1 MGTVE
6 PRALIE
12 LKERSSVAH
21 NLLKAMSN
29 KWRLLILCHL
39 VDGERSVGELQ
50 KEIGLNQS
58 ALSQHLAILRRDKF
72 VETRRQ
78 ARTIYYSLGSD
89 DATSVMALLYD
100 LFCRDH
106 RGDVDPNTAPP
117 ALALGAVAASDQARE
132 QLGMSKTAATKT
144 LNIKGL
150 TCPRP
155 LMWARSQIDSLK
167 PGETLG
173 VLATD
178 PTTVPDIQA
187 FCRSTGHEL
196 VETSET
202 DGVIRLLVKKSG

>member
-1 MGTVE
+1 ME
-6 PRALIE
+6 PRALIA
-12 LKERSSVAH
+12 LKKNSSAAH
-21 NLLKAMSN
+21 DLLKAMSN

-58 ALSQHLAILRRDKF
+58 ALSQHLAILRRDKL

-78 ARTIYYSLGSD
+78 ARMIYYSLGSD

-106 RGDVDPNTAPP
+106 RGDVDPKTARP
-117 ALALGAVAASDQARE
+117 ALAPGAIAASDQARE
-132 QLGMSKTAATKT
+132 QLGMSKTTATKT

-150 TCPRP
+150 TCPKP
-155 LMWARSQIDSLK
+155 LLWARSQMDSLK
-167 PGETLG
+167 PGEILE

-178 PTTVPDIQA
+178 PTTVPNFQA
-187 FCRSTGHEL
+187 YCRSTGHDL
-196 VETSET
+196 VESSET